1 MWPAT
6 SARGARGVTGS
17 PTVGSVSSTAWMRSA
32 DAAARGT
39 IANMT
44 VPIITAMRIIA
55 M

>member
-1 MWPAT
+1 MWPVTPSRRAT
-6 SARGARGVTGS
+6 GAAGS
-17 PTVGSVSSTAWMRSA
+17 PTVGSMSSTAWMRSA

-39 IANMT
+39 IANIT